1 MISAFVVGIACGIV
15 LSMLYSA
22 YLNWLARKF
31 IKGGINVLE
40 INARTGGSRTLH

>member
-1 MISAFVVGIACGIV
+1 MISAFVIGIACGIG

-22 YLNWLARKF
+22 YLGWLSRRF

>member
-1 MISAFVVGIACGIV
+1 MINAYVLGIASGIV

-22 YLNWLARKF
+22 YLGWLSRRF

-40 INARTGGSRTLH
+40 IDARTGGSRTIH

>member
-1 MISAFVVGIACGIV
+1 MIGIFVIGIGCGIA

-22 YLNWLARKF
+22 YLGWLSRRF

-40 INARTGGSRTLH
+40 IDARTGGSRTLH

>member
-1 MISAFVVGIACGIV
+1 MIAVYILGIASGIV

-22 YLNWLARKF
+22 YLGWLSRRF

-40 INARTGGSRTLH
+40 IDARTGRSRTLH